1 MHYLTCT
8 AISSVDLAQ
17 YEISLLTNGYL
28 WNVIQIVMVQNVLS
42 SKAQGDISI
51 EINKILSET
60 ETRKSQTSFQITVD
74 PRYLDFAYLE

>member
-17 YEISLLTNGYL
+17 YGISLLTNGYL